1 MKFRLNC
8 CIAAE
13 GMSSFGLDP
22 AFKSLN
28 LCSVYCSMGT
38 KLLVLD
44 FKISNIRRTLRNI
57 QIRAV
62 H

>member
-38 KLLVLD
+38 KLLQFWIL
-44 FKISNIRRTLRNI
+44 KY
-57 QIRAV
+57 QI
-62 H
+62 